1 MVEGMLLR
9 KNRIVIPVS
18 MRQDMLRRIHEG
30 HLGIEKCKRRAR
42 QAVFWPGINVHIEKY
57 LSQCDVCLN
66 HHYKQA
72 KEPMMIAAHP
82 TEPWE
87 KVGTDLFQLNGK
99 DYLVVIDYYSNYP
112 EVEQLHYTTSNYV
125 IQCMKS
131 IFARHGIPHI
141 VQSDNG
147 PQYTSREFQLFAE
160 QYGFKHTTSS
170 PLYPKANGKA
180 EKGVQIVK
188 RLLKKAAASSSD
200 ANLSLLSYRSS
211 PLSCGLSPGELL
223 MNRKLRDTLPK
234 LSLKTENNSL
244 SLKKMQHFKE
254 KQKEYYDKG
263 ARHLKSLSE
272 RDTVR
277 IEEPTG

>member
-1 MVEGMLLR
+1 M
-9 KNRIVIPVS
+9 
-18 MRQDMLRRIHEG
+18 
-30 HLGIEKCKRRAR
+30 
-42 QAVFWPGINVHIEKY
+42 HIEKY

-112 EVEQLHYTTSNYV
+112 EVEQLHHTTSNYV

-147 PQYTSREFQLFAE
+147 PQYSVLVVNSKCLQNSMAL
-160 QYGFKHTTSS
+160 
-170 PLYPKANGKA
+170 N
-180 EKGVQIVK
+180 I
-188 RLLKKAAASSSD
+188 LLQAPFIQRQMA
-200 ANLSLLSYRSS
+200 
-211 PLSCGLSPGELL
+211 
-223 MNRKLRDTLPK
+223 
-234 LSLKTENNSL
+234 
-244 SLKKMQHFKE
+244 
-254 KQKEYYDKG
+254 KQKKG
-263 ARHLKSLSE
+263 SKL
-272 RDTVR
+272 
-277 IEEPTG
+277 